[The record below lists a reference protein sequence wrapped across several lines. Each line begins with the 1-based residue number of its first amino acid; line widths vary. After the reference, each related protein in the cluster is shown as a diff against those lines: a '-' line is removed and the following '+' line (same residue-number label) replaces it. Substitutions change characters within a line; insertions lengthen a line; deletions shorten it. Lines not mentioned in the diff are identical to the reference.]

1 MKLNP
6 VFSPMSLFLG
16 LSIGILSF
24 DSFALTAPE
33 LFSRIRSHNP
43 MVKEE
48 EEKLKA
54 AQSSVATYWTAP
66 ELAISEMNPNT
77 PFADSMMK
85 MQRTIEIS
93 QMFPNPVKISADNKI
108 KDHSVKVQ
116 SEQIEL
122 AFKKVRREA
131 FNTFLS
137 IYKMSKER
145 EILSAKKSY
154 IEKFINRLVSGQVQG
169 QEERIQISE
178 ARNDL
183 AELNIL
189 LQQNQ
194 NESLRMQ
201 KMLNQMMGA
210 ELDSPVTEPEL
221 LTVDLKTDPAKGDS
235 LELKSL
241 NAQIAVME
249 SEVSMKKAEFLPE
262 FSLTAKFNKGY
273 SMGYEDS
280 KELMVGITLPFLF
293 FGQQKNDVDN
303 AHYKA
308 EAMKYA
314 RVNLVTEIQ
323 ARKAALKSEL
333 QDIAQTLKFLKESS
347 LPLREKKFR
356 LYAGYSY
363 VDMNTLMNYKMS
375 VDDLYMLKMKILE
388 KEIEEQK
395 KYFEW
400 SELYN

>member
-1 MKLNP
+1 MRLSVILP
-6 VFSPMSLFLG
+6 SLTLALG
-16 LSIGILSF
+16 LASF
-24 DSFALTAPE
+24 NSYALTANE
-33 LFSRIRSHNP
+33 LFSRIRTQNP

-54 AQSSVATYWTAP
+54 AKSSVATYWAAP

-108 KDHSVKVQ
+108 KDNTVKVQ
-116 SEQIEL
+116 NEQVEL
-122 AFKKVRREA
+122 AIKKVRKEA
-131 FNTFLS
+131 FNIFLS
-137 IYKMSKER
+137 IYKMFKER
-145 EILSAKKSY
+145 EILIAKKGY
-154 IEKFINRLVSGQVQG
+154 IEKFINRLGSGQVQG

-189 LQQNQ
+189 VQQNQ
-194 NESLRMQ
+194 NEVNRMK

-210 ELDSPVTEPEL
+210 DLDNPVSEPEL
-221 LTVDLKTDPAKGDS
+221 LTVDLNNEPAAGDS

-280 KELMVGITLPFLF
+280 KELMFGITLPFLF

-303 AHYKA
+303 ARYKA

-314 RVNLVTEIQ
+314 RVNLVTEIR
-323 ARKAALKSEL
+323 ARKASLKSEL
-333 QDIAQTLKFLKESS
+333 QDIGQTLKFLKESS

-400 SELYN
+400 TELYN